1 MSDPSQPHHGS
12 HAAGSHYQP
21 PLGVVLT
28 IVVLFVAATFL
39 MLRSP
44 SPSTPTTSTLP
55 AGSSTTTKPH
65 SKVVPKSQV
74 RVQVANGTS
83 TPKLAGRFTQQLLTL
98 GWDTLPALN
107 ANKVIGTIVYFN
119 PQFRWAALEIAS
131 EIHVS
136 SHAVQPLNGLH
147 PVSNAASDDV
157 IVLLGPDLAVG

>member
-12 HAAGSHYQP
+12 HTAGSHYQP
-21 PLGVVLT
+21 SLGVVLT

-39 MLRSP
+39 MLRSA
-44 SPSTPTTSTLP
+44 SPSTPTTTTLP
-55 AGSSTTTKPH
+55 AGSTTTTKPQ
-65 SKVVPKSQV
+65 SKVIPKSQV

-83 TPKLAGRFTQQLLTL
+83 TSKLAGRYTQQLLTL

-107 ANKVIGTIVYFN
+107 SARVIGTIIYYN

-131 EIHVS
+131 EVHVS
-136 SHAVQPLNGLH
+136 AHAVQPLNGLH

-157 IVLLGPDLAVG
+157 IVVLGPDLAVG

>member
-21 PLGVVLT
+21 SLSVVIS
-28 IVVLFVAATFL
+28 IVVLFVAAAFL
-39 MLRSP
+39 VLRSP
-44 SPSTPTTSTLP
+44 SPSTPSTSTQLP
-55 AGSSTTTKPH
+55 GSTTTTKHH
-65 SKVVPKSQV
+65 STVVPKSRV

-83 TPKLAGRFTQQLLTL
+83 TPRVAGRYTQQLLTL

-107 ANKVIGTIVYFN
+107 ASKISATIVYYN

-131 EIHVS
+131 EIHLTAHSV
-136 SHAVQPLNGLH
+136 HPLNGLH

>member
-12 HAAGSHYQP
+12 HTAGSHYQP
-21 PLGVVLT
+21 SLGVVLT

-39 MLRSP
+39 MLRSA
-44 SPSTPTTSTLP
+44 SPSTPTTTTLP
-55 AGSSTTTKPH
+55 AGSTTTTKPQ
-65 SKVVPKSQV
+65 SKVIPKSQV

-83 TPKLAGRFTQQLLTL
+83 TSKLAGRYTQQLLTL

-107 ANKVIGTIVYFN
+107 AARVIGTIIYYN

-131 EIHVS
+131 EVHVS
-136 SHAVQPLNGLH
+136 AHAVQPLNGLH

-157 IVLLGPDLAVG
+157 IVVLGPDLAVG